1 MIKLN
6 RRDLLAGTSAAVL
19 LGAMPARARAS
30 TEAGEIVIG
39 GSMPLTGV
47 FAFAGEGITAG
58 FTDYVAYVNQNGG
71 IEGRKVRL
79 VYEDTGYQVDNS
91 VAVFNRLNASNKIS
105 LYYGDSTAFAR
116 TINPELNRMGTIL
129 QAGASFAS
137 EINDPVKFPNQFIA
151 GPDYTEM
158 TSILLEYIAATTPG
172 ARVLLIN
179 SDSEFGRDPIAGT
192 VARAGELGLKIV
204 EQIITPP
211 GSVDVSTEIVKMRRA
226 RPDYA
231 IVHGYVFAPIP
242 EFITQA
248 RELGLETQ
256 FMGTFWSMDNALWAS
271 VGAAADGFMGVM
283 PYNYWFDE
291 IGGPLLEHLH
301 GLHSDYQGI
310 AYMQGVASCMLML
323 EAVRRTLAAGEDLTG
338 ANMKRH
344 LDTIRDFD
352 TGGIIG
358 VPVSIHGNTMPVGRI
373 YRYDAKA
380 AKMKPVSDWINVA
393 EK

>member
-1 MIKLN
+1 MIKLS
-6 RRDLLAGTSAAVL
+6 RRNFLATT
-19 LGAMPARARAS
+19 GATALAS
-30 TEAGEIVIG
+30 TLPLRLDAQTGEIVIG
-39 GSMPLTGV
+39 GSFPLTGV
-47 FAFAGEGITAG
+47 FAFAGIGIEAG
-58 FTDYVAYVNQNGG
+58 FTDYVNYVNENGG
-71 IEGRKVRL
+71 IEGRTVRL

-91 VAVFNRLNASNKIS
+91 VAVFNRLNSGNTIN
-105 LYYGDSTAFAR
+105 LYYGNSTAFAR

-137 EINDPVKFPNQFIA
+137 EINDPENYPNQFIA

-158 TSILLEYIAATTPG
+158 TSILLEYIAATSPG
-172 ARVLLIN
+172 AKVMLIN

-192 VARAGELGLKIV
+192 VARAEELGLEIV

-256 FMGTFWSMDNALWAS
+256 FMGTFWSMDNSLWAS
-271 VGAAADGFMGVM
+271 LGEAADGFMGVM

-291 IGGPLLEHLH
+291 VGGPLLDHLRTVRE
-301 GLHSDYQGI
+301 GYQGI
-310 AYMQGVASCMLML
+310 PYMQGVASCMLML

-338 ANMKRH
+338 PNMKAH
-344 LDTIRDFD
+344 LDSIENFD

-358 VPVSIHGNTMPVGRI
+358 VPVSVKGNTVPVGRI
-373 YRYDAKA
+373 YRFDGA
-380 AKMKPVSDWINVA
+380 AGQMQAVSDWIDLSA
-393 EK
+393 E